1 MSLTTPSRVELCWKM
16 SQVCRSCVL
25 TTFVFG
31 LMSGCTTL
39 ASTTMFG
46 FCYGNDFE
54 QSILIN
60 SGVLL
65 TASMIGTL
73 YESSSAVYFSRIVLG

>member
-1 MSLTTPSRVELCWKM
+1 MTPSRVELFWKM
-16 SQVCRSCVL
+16 SQVYKSCVL
-25 TTFVFG
+25 TTLVLG
-31 LMSGCTTL
+31 LMSGWTTL
-39 ASTTMFG
+39 ASTTKFG